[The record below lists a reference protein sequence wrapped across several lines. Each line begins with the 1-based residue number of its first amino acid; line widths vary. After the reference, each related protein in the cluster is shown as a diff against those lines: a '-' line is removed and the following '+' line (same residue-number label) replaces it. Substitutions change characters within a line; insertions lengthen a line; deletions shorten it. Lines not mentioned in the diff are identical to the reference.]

1 MKCKYCS
8 TINDEDAMFC
18 KKCGQTLNVEY
29 EDNNKK
35 KDNKQ
40 KIKTKTKV
48 KKKVKKVKVK
58 QKNNKNKKTDK
69 KMSFGQKLLL
79 LIMTLI
85 IIILLGA
92 CALGGYYYYNQE
104 LNIEVPN
111 VEGFS
116 YKDAE
121 LKLVKSNLK
130 AIKVEKEVDDIS
142 ENDIVI
148 KQNKK
153 QGTKVSKNT
162 KIKLTVGVLKKYT
175 MPNLIGKTLD
185 EAKNE
190 LNHNNIKY
198 KVEYKESEKESN
210 IILEQSPYRKT
221 KIDYNEVVTLVV
233 SKKQEK
239 KEIVDDK
246 NNTDIEEDE
255 KDITDTE

>member
-8 TINDEDAMFC
+8 TINDEDSIFC
-18 KKCGQTLNVEY
+18 KKCGQSLN
-29 EDNNKK
+29 NND
-35 KDNKQ
+35 KDNKKSNDKQ
-40 KIKTKTKV
+40 KVKTKTKV

-58 QKNNKNKKTDK
+58 NKNNKNKKTDR

-85 IIILLGA
+85 IIILLSA

-121 LKLVKSNLK
+121 LRLVKSNLK
-130 AIKVEKEVDDIS
+130 AIKVEKEVDDIN
-142 ENDIVI
+142 ENNIVI

-153 QGTKVSKNT
+153 MGTKVSKNT
-162 KIKLTVGVLKKYT
+162 KIKLTVGILKKYT

-190 LNHNNIKY
+190 LNHNNIRY
-198 KVEYKESEKESN
+198 KIEYKESEKSEN
-210 IILEQSPYRKT
+210 IIIEQSPYRKT
-221 KIDYNEVVTLVV
+221 KIDYNEVVILVV

-239 KEIVDDK
+239 KEEIVDDK
-246 NNTDIEEDE
+246 NDTDIEDDE
-255 KDITDTE
+255 GDITDIE

>member
-8 TINDEDAMFC
+8 TINDEDAIFC
-18 KKCGQTLNVEY
+18 KKCGQSLND
-29 EDNNKK
+29 ED
-35 KDNKQ
+35 KDNKKNNNKQ
-40 KIKTKTKV
+40 KNKTKTKV

-58 QKNNKNKKTDK
+58 QKNNKNKKSDK

-111 VEGFS
+111 VEGLS

-121 LKLVKSNLK
+121 LKLVKSNLS

-153 QGTKVSKNT
+153 QGAKVSKNT

-175 MPNLIGKTLD
+175 MPNFIGKTLD

-198 KVEYKESEKESN
+198 KIEYKESEKESN

-221 KIDYNEVVTLVV
+221 KIDYNEIVTLIV
-233 SKKQEK
+233 SKTKEK
-239 KEIVDDK
+239 EENIDNEEIKEKEEDK
-246 NNTDIEEDE
+246 EDITDIE
-255 KDITDTE
+255 